1 MALWRRMTYHR
12 RLFAGLVAY
21 SLALAACFALFQYM
35 REKEFKAEE
44 LNARLQTVNDRILT
58 ELADGE
64 PVSRFDLPTQLPGL
78 RISVIDTAGRVIH
91 DNTLDTLP
99 AGSHL
104 DRREIADAISHGE
117 GYAVRRHS
125 SSTGQT
131 YFYSAMRRGDRVV
144 RTAVPYSVST
154 DHLLEAD
161 YGFLWAMAAIMTLM
175 CVIGYFATRR
185 VGLHVRRL
193 NRFAERAERGDR
205 IHDTEPFPRD
215 ELGEISNH
223 IVRLYARLQQA
234 IADRDR
240 EHRQALHQEQEK
252 IRIKRQLTDNINH
265 ELKTPVASMAAC
277 LETLVAHPAM
287 EAAKRDEF
295 LRRCLAANAR
305 LQNLLADVSAVTRL
319 EEGGA
324 SITREPVDP
333 AAIAAEVCAEAEAAA
348 ADSGITIVNNITYRG
363 PMTGNSGL
371 MGSVLRNLVA
381 NAIAYSGGTLVTL
394 DQHIAGNRLTI
405 TVADNGTGVAPGHLP
420 RLFERFYRVDKGRS
434 RQMGGTG
441 LGLAIVKN
449 AVLWHGGTVSVENRL
464 TGGLLVTV
472 NLPAGVM

>member
-1 MALWRRMTYHR
+1 MALWRKMTYHR
-12 RLFAGLVAY
+12 RLFAGLVVY
-21 SLALAACFALFQYM
+21 SLALAACFAVFQYM

-64 PVSRFDLPTQLPGL
+64 PVSRFDIPSQLPGL
-78 RISVIDTAGRVIH
+78 RISVIDTSGNVIH
-91 DNTLDTLP
+91 DNTLDSLP
-99 AGSHL
+99 GSNHL
-104 DRREIADAISHGE
+104 DRREIADAMRRGE
-117 GYAVRRHS
+117 GYTTRRHS

-131 YFYSAMRRGDRVV
+131 YFYSAMRRGDYVV

-154 DHLLEAD
+154 DQLLQAD
-161 YGFLWAMAAIMTLM
+161 YGFLWFMGVIMTLM

-185 VGLHVRRL
+185 LGQHVRRL
-193 NRFAERAERGDR
+193 NRFAESAERGER
-205 IHDTEPFPRD
+205 IHDTDPFPRD

-234 IADRDR
+234 TADRDR

-265 ELKTPVASMAAC
+265 ELKTPVASMGVC
-277 LETLVAHPAM
+277 LETLVAHPDM
-287 EAAKRDEF
+287 EPAKRDEF
-295 LRRCLAANAR
+295 VRRCLTANSR

-324 SITREPVDP
+324 SITREAIDP
-333 AAIAAEVCAEAEAAA
+333 AAVVADVCAEYEPAARE
-348 ADSGITIVNNITYRG
+348 SGITIVNTVSCPG
-363 PMTGNSGL
+363 PVNGNSAL
-371 MGSVLRNLVA
+371 LASVFRNLMA
-381 NAIAYSGGTLVTL
+381 NAIAYSGGTEISLS
-394 DQHIAGNRLTI
+394 QHIAGNRLII
-405 TVADNGTGVAPGHLP
+405 TVADNGSGVAPEHLP

-449 AVLWHGGTVSVENRL
+449 AVIWHRGTVAVENRVG
-464 TGGLLVTV
+464 GGLAVTV
-472 NLPAGVM
+472 SLPLA